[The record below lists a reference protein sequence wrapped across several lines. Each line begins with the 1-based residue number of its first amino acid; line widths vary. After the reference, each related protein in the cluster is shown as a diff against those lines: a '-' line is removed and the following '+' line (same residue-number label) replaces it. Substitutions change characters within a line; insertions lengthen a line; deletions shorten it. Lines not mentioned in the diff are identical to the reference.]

1 MREKGRAAIYLL
13 AAVYLFGLAYK
24 MFGAR
29 MEHGGEDYALMMAFS
44 VIFAIFGIALSVFSV
59 VLFKK
64 YAAEGKKGSQDNS
77 PEGQDSALK

>member
-1 MREKGRAAIYLL
+1 MRERGRAAIYLL

-64 YAAEGKKGSQDNS
+64 YAADGKR
-77 PEGQDSALK
+77 DSRDTAQEKKE